1 MNDAWSGIISVA
13 LAIVGIAIIAVL
25 VSKQA
30 NTAQVIQ
37 AASGGFAADIG
48 AAVSPVTGGT
58 GANLAA
64 PTLYG

>member
-1 MNDAWSGIISVA
+1 MNDVWSGIVSVA
-13 LAIVGIAIIAVL
+13 LAIVGIAIIAVI

-37 AASGGFAADIG
+37 AATAGFGTDIT

-58 GANLAA
+58 GANLSM
-64 PTLYG
+64 PTIYG